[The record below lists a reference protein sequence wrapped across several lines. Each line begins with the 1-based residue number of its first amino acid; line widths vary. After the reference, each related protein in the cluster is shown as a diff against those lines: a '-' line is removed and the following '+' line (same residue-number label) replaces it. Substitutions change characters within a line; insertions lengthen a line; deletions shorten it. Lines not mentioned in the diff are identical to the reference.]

1 MWSCLLIQCVCM
13 CVCVCR
19 ILKDIAEIYEKG
31 GEVGQ
36 AIDYYQRVRTVVYVC
51 VYACIITTGWCV
63 GMCVISCL

>member
-1 MWSCLLIQCVCM
+1 V

-51 VYACIITTGWCV
+51 VCVCMYVCVSCIITTALCV
-63 GMCVISCL
+63 GMCVIYCL